1 MVVVAEEEDEGQ
13 EQGKVL
19 AELPALM
26 GRQND
31 EVGALLAEYN
41 DVVRKEF
48 GRARYIY
55 HDIDT
60 GNEKPIRTCPY
71 RLAPAWRNQLREEVR
86 VLQESGPVVPSTS
99 PLSSPKVPV

>member
-1 MVVVAEEEDEGQ
+1 MAHINMLKAWNPTDASLLGMVVVAEEEDEGQ

-41 DVVRKEF
+41 D
-48 GRARYIY
+48 
-55 HDIDT
+55 
-60 GNEKPIRTCPY
+60 
-71 RLAPAWRNQLREEVR
+71 
-86 VLQESGPVVPSTS
+86 
-99 PLSSPKVPV
+99 